1 MPNVEFM
8 FGWYIIRG
16 KLFTN
21 FPDKIIYAWDVK
33 NKIYDTYSSIDRM
46 EVERSVVIDSI
57 GT

>member
-1 MPNVEFM
+1 M

-16 KLFTN
+16 KLFNN